1 MGKRKKKKEVFKPL
15 NIRVGQ
21 APIEVG
27 INDPVVFPPIAP
39 GPALQRTAGNG
50 IQAGGD
56 NTGVKF
62 TLAKEGASDFT
73 PSSVTLGS
81 KDTTSDSGSIN
92 GDTAKNEPTPK
103 ENQDKGTSQNKKA
116 YASVLKGNDERLQW
130 ETADIDDLT
139 DTWGYLLIGYFAG
152 TFPGNIALM
161 KLCRSWGVTYR
172 FTVHASGWIIFKFNS
187 EADKEKVM
195 ANGPH
200 FVYSTPLLLKDIP
213 HCFTFDRQ
221 EICTIPIWVRLPSL
235 PLELWNEMALSRIL
249 SRIGRPIGT
258 DKLTNDKGQ
267 ASYARALVEID
278 LSKEVVHSVELK
290 LWDGTHIDQD
300 LVYEKRPGY
309 CNKCKQIGHYA
320 EGCEKHKAEIKK
332 RLQGKGVIHTPNAA
346 AKGVHTYLDD
356 EGRAHS
362 QENGTTSVVGEK
374 DVSMGG
380 QPSGV
385 QIGAGKGRTGTHKN
399 DSQRAGKAPVDLI
412 TSDKITGGQPSGIQ
426 TGTGKGGTEFRKIE
440 GKLVGK
446 TMAVGLTKGVED
458 VAKGAELRGQP
469 IGDQT
474 EAGKGR
480 RSGEATDGQPS
491 GTQTEAGKGG
501 ISGEATDGQPSGT
514 QTEAGKGGNS
524 QDTAKEQIF
533 APQTVRPKEAEGS
546 TTSQAH
552 SAISPAVIQSAIFR
566 KLADMHGNIEEQN
579 KIDHKAKTAIE
590 IAMAQGGGEV
600 GSTSGGQPTGAQTVA
615 GKGRTTLAA
624 QPVGPSARDG
634 KGGNNDRESKV
645 TPDEDGYMET
655 TRFVGLARVSRPP
668 GVWDRR
674 E

>member
-15 NIRVGQ
+15 NIRV
-21 APIEVG
+21 
-27 INDPVVFPPIAP
+27 
-39 GPALQRTAGNG
+39 GNG

-116 YASVLKGNDERLQW
+116 YASVLKGNSNVSNGRRLHFVKDSCHDGPV
-130 ETADIDDLT
+130 ELARADIDDLT

-152 TFPGNIALM
+152 TFRETALM

-187 EADKEKVM
+187 EADKEK
-195 ANGPH
+195 
-200 FVYSTPLLLKDIP
+200 
-213 HCFTFDRQ
+213 R

-362 QENGTTSVVGEK
+362 QENGTTSAVGEK

-385 QIGAGKGRTGTHKN
+385 QTGAGKGRTGTHKN
-399 DSQRAGKAPVDLI
+399 DSQRAGKAPAVDLI
-412 TSDKITGGQPSGIQ
+412 TSDKITGGQPLGIQ
-426 TGTGKGGTEFRKIE
+426 TGTGKGRTEFRKIE

-552 SAISPAVIQSAIFR
+552 SAISP
-566 KLADMHGNIEEQN
+566 G
-579 KIDHKAKTAIE
+579 T
-590 IAMAQGGGEV
+590 
-600 GSTSGGQPTGAQTVA
+600 
-615 GKGRTTLAA
+615 
-624 QPVGPSARDG
+624 
-634 KGGNNDRESKV
+634 
-645 TPDEDGYMET
+645 
-655 TRFVGLARVSRPP
+655 
-668 GVWDRR
+668 
-674 E
+674 